1 MAIKIFTDAASNL
14 FDSILKKKNLDIK
27 VLPMSLQIGEDT
39 YLCYEENINV
49 EEFSHTLYERIENG
63 EKAKTSLT
71 SPGTMEKVFL
81 EEINK
86 GNQVVLVTLA
96 SGISGNFQSAN
107 LIASEINEEKK
118 EKFIHIIDSKT
129 ASLGE
134 GMIAIF
140 AHNLARLGKS
150 FQEVIEKTE
159 EYVKRVR
166 SEFTVDNIKYLSSS
180 GRVSSLVA
188 KIAGLLSIKPML
200 YGSDEA
206 KIEMTSK
213 VHGRG
218 SSIKKL
224 AEQVIEN
231 IADKNSKVYIAHCDA
246 LADAKKI
253 ENILIE
259 NGIDDIETY
268 YYDIVT
274 GAHVGPGTLAVFYE
288 GVNRSLE
295 RKSFIKNVLKK

>member
-14 FDSILKKKNLDIK
+14 FDSILKKKKLDIK
-27 VLPMSLQIGEDT
+27 VLPMTLQVGEES
-39 YLCYEENINV
+39 YLCYEEDIDV
-49 EEFSHTLYERIENG
+49 EKFSGGLYKKIADG
-63 EKAKTSLT
+63 EKTKTSLT
-71 SPGTMEKVFL
+71 SPGTFENVFL
-81 EEINK
+81 EEIKK
-86 GNQVVLVTLA
+86 GNQVVFVSLA
-96 SGISGNFQSAN
+96 SGISGNYQSAN

-118 EKFIHIIDSKT
+118 EKLVHVIDSKT
-129 ASLGE
+129 ASFGE
-134 GMIAIF
+134 GMIAMF
-140 AHNLARLGKS
+140 AHNLIKIGKT

-166 SEFTVDNIKYLSSS
+166 SEFTVDNVKYLASS

-188 KIAGLLSIKPML
+188 KIAGILSIKPML

-206 KIEMTSK
+206 KIEISAK

-224 AEQVIEN
+224 AEQVIDN
-231 IADKNSKVYIAHCDA
+231 IVDKNSKVYIAHCDA
-246 LADAKKI
+246 LDDAKKI
-253 ENILIE
+253 EDILKE
-259 NGIDDIETY
+259 NGINDIETY

-288 GVNRSLE
+288 GENRSLE
-295 RKSFIKNVLKK
+295 KKSFIKNVLKK